1 MAGIAAQT
9 LPSGTYIPPGKTYN
23 PQTGT
28 FEDKNSSDPYT
39 EGMRSSSNAASSLN
53 VAKAQG
59 DVDFNID
66 PTGQTSYSNTS
77 AQARQ
82 TEAMRLAALKDA
94 RDSFMSATGGVAGGS
109 APTVAPPNVQG
120 NEGDARANAFR
131 MAKDQAGKIARSSL
145 TSIAE
150 NMASRGIS
158 GSGIEALR
166 SAGAVQGADQP
177 LQNLTSQQ
185 LTADTNR
192 AADISD
198 MSYTGAITQRGQ
210 DLASRSSYL
219 NLLRSLY

>member
-1 MAGIAAQT
+1 MATGATYA
-9 LPSGTYIPPGKTYN
+9 SGTN
-23 PQTGT
+23 PAIQKIYPNAVTIY
-28 FEDKNSSDPYT
+28 DPKKDPYDA
-39 EGMRSSSNAASSLN
+39 GAYSPDAAAGALGT
-53 VAKAQG
+53 AQQQSG
-59 DVDFNID
+59 DVDFSID
-66 PTGQTSYSNTS
+66 PTGRTSYSNDS
-77 AQARQ
+77 AQLRQ
-82 TEAMRLAALKDA
+82 TEAMRLAALKEA
-94 RDSFMSATGGVAGGS
+94 RDSFLSATGGVNGGA
-109 APTVAPPNVQG
+109 APTVAPPSVQS
-120 NEGDARANAFR
+120 NEQDARANAFR

-166 SAGAVQGADQP
+166 SAGAIEGADQP
-177 LQNLTSQQ
+177 LQNLTAQQ

-198 MSYTGAITQRGQ
+198 NSYAGAITQRGQ

>member
-1 MAGIAAQT
+1 MGGIAGQVQY
-9 LPSGTYIPPGKTYN
+9 PYNGKYYN
-23 PQTGT
+23 SV
-28 FEDKNSSDPYT
+28 E
-39 EGMRSSSNAASSLN
+39 ELNAAKNKDNFSPSVGSPSSAGGALST
-53 VAKAQG
+53 AQKISNG
-59 DVDFNID
+59 ADYNID
-66 PTGQTSYSNTS
+66 PSGNTSYSNAS
-77 AQARQ
+77 AQQRE
-82 TEAMRLAALKDA
+82 TEAMRLKALADA
-94 RDSFMSATGGVAGGS
+94 RDSFLSVSGGTAGAS
-109 APTVAPPNVQG
+109 APTVQHGAVQG
-120 NEGDARANAFR
+120 NEQDARANAFR

-177 LQNLTSQQ
+177 LQDLTSQQ

-198 MSYTGAITQRGQ
+198 LSYTGAVAQRGQ
-210 DLASRSSYL
+210 DLSARSSYL